1 MSRNTKSALIGK
13 WRIVEMELQLTTA
26 LTQFS
31 NQSQRRRRAHTGVTA
46 IRALVEPAYIRF
58 DPRGAGEFVFGTVTG
73 GLDYRHIGEGADFTW
88 QGNAEMDEASGSGWT
103 KLNDDG
109 SLGGEIKFHLGD
121 RSAFKARK
129 W

>member
-13 WRIVEMELQLTTA
+13 WRIVEMELWDTDYLD
-26 LTQFS
+26 L
-31 NQSQRRRRAHTGVTA
+31 
-46 IRALVEPAYIRF
+46 IEPAYIRF

-73 GLDYRHIGEGADFTW
+73 GLDYSHIGEGADFTW